1 MEQDK
6 ASRGRENEA
15 FRGQGYKVSRTGGWR
30 VTKKGFREAM
40 MRGLGRCVLELE
52 STEDTEWY
60 REVVLWGCT
69 HDLSYDTQ
77 CLSGW

>member
-1 MEQDK
+1 
-6 ASRGRENEA
+6 
-15 FRGQGYKVSRTGGWR
+15 
-30 VTKKGFREAM
+30 